1 MNNQNEKYP
10 RNVVGFLCFCLDD
23 VHESFL
29 KQLLAIK
36 PTKKREKHKTY
47 LKTVTHM
54 LYNLVNW

>member
-36 PTKKREKHKTY
+36 PTKKKRKTQNILENGY
-47 LKTVTHM
+47 KYVI
-54 LYNLVNW
+54 